1 MKIKKPE
8 LTERDKKL
16 GNEIHRILM
25 AHDRPITKEF
35 ICQSLGWE
43 YNSSTERKVR
53 DLLSKIAKVKPL
65 ISTSDQKGYYIAR
78 KVEDLEAVTHCW
90 KEIDSRIAE
99 LEERRKPL
107 IDFYEK
113 CKKL

>member
-1 MKIKKPE
+1 MEIKKPE

-25 AHDRPITKEF
+25 AHDKPITKEF

-43 YNSSTERKVR
+43 YNSSTARKVR

-78 KVEDLEAVTHCW
+78 KVEDLEAVKHQQF
-90 KEIDSRIAE
+90 EILSRIKE
-99 LEERRKPL
+99 LEERLNPL
-107 IDFYEK
+107 KIFIEMLENK
-113 CKKL
+113 

>member
-1 MKIKKPE
+1 MEIRKPE
-8 LTERDKKL
+8 LTEKEKKL

-25 AHDRPITKEF
+25 SHDRPITKEF

-43 YNSSTERKVR
+43 YNSSSERKVR

-78 KVEDLEAVTHCW
+78 KVEDLEAVKHQW
-90 KEIDSRIAE
+90 LEHNKRVQEINERIAPLQKFIE
-99 LEERRKPL
+99 MYEEK
-107 IDFYEK
+107 
-113 CKKL
+113 

>member
-53 DLLSKIAKVKPL
+53 DLLAKIAKVKPL

-78 KVEDLEAVTHCW
+78 KVEDLEAVKHQW
-90 KEIDSRIAE
+90 LEHNKRVQEINERIA
-99 LEERRKPL
+99 PL
-107 IDFYEK
+107 QKFIEQFENK
-113 CKKL
+113 

>member
-1 MKIKKPE
+1 MEIKKPE
-8 LTERDKKL
+8 LSERDKKL

-43 YNSSTERKVR
+43 YNSSAERKVR

-78 KVEDLEAVTHCW
+78 KVEDLEAVKHQQF
-90 KEIDSRIAE
+90 EILSRIKE
-99 LEERRKPL
+99 LEERLNPL
-107 IDFYEK
+107 KIFIEQFENK
-113 CKKL
+113 

>member
-1 MKIKKPE
+1 MEIKKPE
-8 LTERDKKL
+8 LSERDKKL

-35 ICQSLGWE
+35 ICQSIGWE
-43 YNSSTERKVR
+43 YNLSTERKVR

-78 KVEDLEAVTHCW
+78 TKEDLEAVKHQW
-90 KEIDSRIAE
+90 LEHNKRVQEINERIA
-99 LEERRKPL
+99 PL
-107 IDFYEK
+107 QKFIEQFENK
-113 CKKL
+113 

>member
-1 MKIKKPE
+1 MEIKKPE
-8 LTERDKKL
+8 LSERDKKL

-35 ICQSLGWE
+35 ICQSIGWE
-43 YNSSTERKVR
+43 YNLSTERKVR

-78 KVEDLEAVTHCW
+78 KVEDLEAVKHQYLEHN
-90 KEIDSRIAE
+90 KRVQEINERIA
-99 LEERRKPL
+99 PL
-107 IDFYEK
+107 QKFIEQFENK
-113 CKKL
+113 

>member
-1 MKIKKPE
+1 MEIRKPE
-8 LTERDKKL
+8 LTEKEKKL

-25 AHDRPITKEF
+25 SHDRPITKEF

-78 KVEDLEAVTHCW
+78 KKEDLEAVKHQW
-90 KEIDSRIAE
+90 IEHNKRVAEINDRIAPLQKFIE
-99 LEERRKPL
+99 MYEEK
-107 IDFYEK
+107 
-113 CKKL
+113 